1 MEKKQKNLP
10 VFESFFKLERL
21 KRGTEN
27 FIIGWTKYVIP
38 VMDRLGIGD
47 DEHIRKHLYSYSMED
62 LYFDALDDKERL
74 DSMVSLFRSLE
85 RDYWAPLREK
95 DCEVESPEME
105 GFVFKKLPLSDWNN
119 KSREKVIKAI
129 RVEDGSLT
137 YDENILKRESTIY
150 PSEKDIELYNLV
162 DEFCQKV
169 NALNYK
175 KRTLRELIMYGS
187 SGLEANY
194 RGIVI
199 GNVPIF

>member
-1 MEKKQKNLP
+1 METKQKKFP

-21 KRGTEN
+21 KRGTER
-27 FIIGWTKYVIP
+27 FLFEWTKYVIP

-62 LYFDALDDKERL
+62 LYFDALDNEEHL
-74 DSMVSLFRSLE
+74 DSMVSLFRSLG

-95 DCEVESPEME
+95 ACEVESPKTE
-105 GFVFKKLPLSDWNN
+105 GFVFKKLPLSGWDN

-175 KRTLRELIMYGS
+175 KRSIRELITYGS

-199 GNVPIF
+199 GNVALF

>member
-1 MEKKQKNLP
+1 MEKKQKKLP